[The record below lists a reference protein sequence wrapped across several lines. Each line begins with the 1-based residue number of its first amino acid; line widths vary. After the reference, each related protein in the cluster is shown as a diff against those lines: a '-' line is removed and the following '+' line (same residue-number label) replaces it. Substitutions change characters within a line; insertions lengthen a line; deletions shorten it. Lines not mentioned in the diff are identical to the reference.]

1 MTADG
6 NGRPL
11 VRRAPSVVV
20 VGAGVSGLCMAV
32 KLKEAG
38 VEDLTILEKAA
49 DLGGTWRENT
59 YPGLV
64 CDIPSRIYSYSFAPN
79 PHWSRPYSPGPE
91 IHGYLERVARNYGI
105 LDHIR
110 FGKEVEQAR
119 WEDGRWTVRTAEG
132 DEMRADFLISACG
145 FLHRWNMPDIPGL
158 ETFEGP
164 KFHSAEWDHDAP
176 LSGRRVGV
184 VGTGSSGVQ
193 IVGEVANRARK
204 LTHFQRTPQ
213 WILPTLDRNYSR
225 LTRFLMRRFP
235 ALNRLSYR
243 VWLSAFETTYG
254 AAFVEPGLRRKIV
267 QGICRLHLRTVR
279 DPELRRKLTPDYE
292 PLCKRI
298 VVSTRFYPAVER
310 PNVEVVTEGIERV
323 EPGGVVTEDG
333 RRHEL
338 DVLVLATGFDAHAYV
353 RPMDLVGENGHT
365 LAEAWSGEPWA
376 YRTVAL
382 PGFPNFFMLMGPHS
396 PVANASIFF
405 VAETQVAYVM
415 KWIRL
420 WQEGRVSSMVPRLE
434 PTERYHREMDEAM
447 PRTAWVSGCTSWYM
461 GADGKPAV
469 FPWSGSAHREMLSE
483 LRMEEFE
490 VRPGP
495 AVAVA
500 APDSD
505 AEPPTP
511 GPDSDRESPAS
522 DANADSWR
530 SGAGGRAPGTE
541 LAGLATAVAEA
552 LIVAS

>member
-1 MTADG
+1 MRLG
-6 NGRPL
+6 
-11 VRRAPSVVV
+11 
-20 VGAGVSGLCMAV
+20 
-32 KLKEAG
+32 KG
-38 VEDLTILEKAA
+38 VEE
-49 DLGGTWRENT
+49 G
-59 YPGLV
+59 
-64 CDIPSRIYSYSFAPN
+64 
-79 PHWSRPYSPGPE
+79 
-91 IHGYLERVARNYGI
+91 
-105 LDHIR
+105 
-110 FGKEVEQAR
+110 R
-119 WEDGRWTVRTAEG
+119 WEDGGWTVRTADGE
-132 DEMRADFLISACG
+132 EMRADFLVSACG
-145 FLHRWNMPDIPGL
+145 FLHRWRTPDIPGL
-158 ETFEGP
+158 ETFEGSA
-164 KFHSAEWDHDAP
+164 FHSADWDHEAP

-193 IVGEVANRARK
+193 IVGEVANRALK

-243 VWLSAFETTYG
+243 VWLFMFETTYG

-279 DPELRRKLTPDYE
+279 DPVLRRKLTPDYE

-310 PNVEVVTEGIERV
+310 PNVEVVTEGIERI
-323 EPGGVVTEDG
+323 EPDGVVTEDG

-353 RPMDLVGENGHT
+353 RPIELVGENGHT
-365 LAEAWSGEPWA
+365 LTEDWSGEPWG

-434 PTERYHREMDEAM
+434 PTELFHREMDEAM
-447 PRTAWVSGCTSWYM
+447 PRTAWVSGCNSWYM

-469 FPWSGSAHREMLSE
+469 FPWTGSRHREMLSE
-483 LRMEEFE
+483 IRMDEFD
-490 VRPGP
+490 VAPGP
-495 AVAVA
+495 AVELEGGPA
-500 APDSD
+500 
-505 AEPPTP
+505 TP
-511 GPDSDRESPAS
+511 GP
-522 DANADSWR
+522 
-530 SGAGGRAPGTE
+530 RAPAPEGDGE
-541 LAGLATAVAEA
+541 PPAPKAVLGAQDRAAEGPVPSSLA
-552 LIVAS
+552 

>member
-1 MTADG
+1 MTASA
-6 NGRPL
+6 NGRGP
-11 VRRAPSVVV
+11 VGRSPSVVV
-20 VGAGVSGLCMAV
+20 VGAGVSGLCMGVA
-32 KLKEAG
+32 LKRAG
-38 VEDLTILEKAA
+38 IEDFTILEKAA

-79 PHWSRPYSPGPE
+79 PDWSRPYSPGPE
-91 IHGYLERVARNYGI
+91 IHGYLEGVARGYGV
-105 LDHIR
+105 LAHVR
-110 FGKEVEQAR
+110 FSKEVEEGR
-119 WEDGRWTVRTAEG
+119 WEDGRWTVRTADGE
-132 DEMRADFLISACG
+132 ELRADFLVSACG
-145 FLHRWNMPDIPGL
+145 FLHRWEQPSIPGL
-158 ETFEGP
+158 DTFEGP
-164 KFHSAEWDHDAP
+164 RFHSADWDHQAT

-193 IVGEVANRARK
+193 IVGEIANRVRK

-225 LTRFLMRRFP
+225 LTRLLMRRFP
-235 ALNRLSYR
+235 ALNRLSHR
-243 VWLSAFETTYG
+243 LWLRAFEVTYG
-254 AAFVEPGLRRKIV
+254 AAFVEPGLRRRVV
-267 QGICRLHLRTVR
+267 QAICRLHLRTVR

-323 EPGGVVTEDG
+323 EPTGVVTEDG
-333 RRHEL
+333 RRHDL

-353 RPMDLVGENGHT
+353 RPMELHGEDGRT
-365 LAEAWSGEPWA
+365 LSEAWSGEPWA

-415 KWIRL
+415 EWIRM
-420 WQEGRVSSMVPRLE
+420 WREGRVAAMSPLLE
-434 PTERYHREMDEAM
+434 ATERFNAEMDEAM

-469 FPWSGSAHREMLSE
+469 FPWTATRHREMLSE
-483 LRMEEFE
+483 VRLEEFA
-490 VRPGP
+490 VVPGP
-495 AVAVA
+495 AAHNGGD
-500 APDSD
+500 PDPQTARRVPS
-505 AEPPTP
+505 PL
-511 GPDSDRESPAS
+511 ES
-522 DANADSWR
+522 
-530 SGAGGRAPGTE
+530 
-541 LAGLATAVAEA
+541 
-552 LIVAS
+552 